1 MFEGFFILTTIFFA
15 YVVYTV
21 IDEKNAS
28 AKFKPETTKTETP
41 SIMEQKIPVVA
52 IAKEEHVKIKT
63 VTTKTVKPKPKATV
77 SEPVEPK
84 VAPTKTTKA
93 KPAPAKKAFTVAA
106 VAVKS
111 SGLKDPISGDIATAY
126 NNYRFT
132 KRWIKDALVAE
143 GLLEKVYG
151 TNELNP
157 EINAK
162 IKEAITK
169 LEGID
174 KYKA

>member
-1 MFEGFFILTTIFFA
+1 MFEGFFILTTIFCA

-21 IDEKNAS
+21 IGEKKAS

-41 SIMEQKIPVVA
+41 SIMEQKISEVA
-52 IAKEEHVKIKT
+52 VAKEEPVKVKT
-63 VTTKTVKPKPKATV
+63 VTTKTVKPKPKDPV
-77 SEPVEPK
+77 SEPDEPK
-84 VAPTKTTKA
+84 VAATKTTKA
-93 KPAPAKKAFTVAA
+93 KPAPAKKAVTVP
-106 VAVKS
+106 AVKR

-162 IKEAITK
+162 IKEAITR